1 MGVLNSTLN
10 TLTGGLLGGSQS
22 VNPPSFV
29 QDDFVGG
36 FVITEI
42 VDGKED
48 VDGAVRLDG
57 PFTPHRPF
65 RFGGEQKLVKNY
77 YAGSKEP
84 TVQVLGPRESDTTIT
99 GRLKSKR
106 FKDERLR
113 TAARAY
119 QELLDNMRLRGNLV
133 KITWGDEW
141 TRYAFVEKV
150 EFELETLAEINYS
163 VQFSVVGFDKPTNCK
178 FVDDGAS
185 NIEKPNQDLKNLIDQ
200 ALADITNIPTSMPQ
214 SLADQIAG
222 WISDVAGVMATV
234 TGFVDGILAD
244 PNNLLRSANRALG
257 LIKYARAYVSSRARL
272 LGNISLAISNLGSS
286 FSDEAQ
292 KTAATVKNIDAIY
305 RNKQTF
311 VTFQQ
316 YLVALQAQFAA
327 LARTVPLM
335 RHLVVDGD
343 NLQRLAIK
351 YYNNADLWKKIY
363 DHNKLRT
370 TDLEVGKVLEIPRL

>member
-178 FVDDGAS
+178 FVDEGAS
-185 NIEKPNQDLKNLIDQ
+185 NIEKPNEDLKNAAAA
-200 ALADITNIPTSMPQ
+200 ALSEINNIPSSMPLT
-214 SLADQIAG
+214 LAEQLSG

-234 TGFVDGILAD
+234 TGFVDGIIAD
-244 PNNLLRSANRALG
+244 ADALLNSANRALG
-257 LIKYARAYVSSRARL
+257 LIKYARSYVSSRARFV
-272 LGNISLAISNLGSS
+272 GGMSLSITSLGSS

-292 KTAATVKNIDAIY
+292 KTAATIKNIDAIY
-305 RNKQTF
+305 RTKANFTSLQDN
-311 VTFQQ
+311 
-316 YLVALQAQFAA
+316 LVRLQAQFAA
-327 LARTVPLM
+327 LARTVPLV
-335 RHLVVDGD
+335 RHLVKEGD

-351 YYNNADLWKKIY
+351 YYNNADLWKNIY
-363 DHNKLRT
+363 DHNKLRS
-370 TDLEVGKVLEIPRL
+370 TDLEVGTVLEIPRL